1 MMVIIM
7 SSVKPSKVRKRVLY
21 APWHIKNKMLN
32 ARLSDE
38 LRSKYGIK
46 AIRVRKGDSVKI
58 VRGEYAGVEGKV
70 TSVDI
75 KTGRITVEGVFRE
88 NVKGEQVPV
97 KIHASKVV
105 VTSLN
110 LDDKMRKEML
120 ESKIRKVEVV
130 K

>member
-1 MMVIIM
+1 MMVMIM
-7 SSVKPSKVRKRVLY
+7 SSVKPSKVRKRALY

-38 LRSKYGIK
+38 LRSKYKIK
-46 AIRVRKGDSVKI
+46 TIRVRKGDSVKI
-58 VRGEYAGVEGKV
+58 VRGEYAGIEGKV
-70 TSVDI
+70 TLVDI

-88 NVKGEQVPV
+88 NVKGEQIPV

-120 ESKIRKVEVV
+120 ESKIKRVEVV